1 MDLNAFLEEN
11 SLHALCYIAMGKLR
25 PQCCSVPKVTQH
37 VRSAIFSSSGFLG
50 SHPVLGKSTAYC
62 NHYCFFGK
70 DIMLV
75 FLKKGPLSVC
85 YSTLN
90 TGLKATASSKVIVV
104 DEGCS
109 SL

>member
-1 MDLNAFLEEN
+1 MDPNALLEES

-25 PQCCSVPKVTQH
+25 PQSCSMPNVIQH
-37 VRSAIFSSSGFLG
+37 VRSAVFLSSGFLV
-50 SHPVLGKSTAYC
+50 SHSILVKSTAHC

-75 FLKKGPLSVC
+75 FLKKGALSVC

-90 TGLKATASSKVIVV
+90 TA
-104 DEGCS
+104 
-109 SL
+109 